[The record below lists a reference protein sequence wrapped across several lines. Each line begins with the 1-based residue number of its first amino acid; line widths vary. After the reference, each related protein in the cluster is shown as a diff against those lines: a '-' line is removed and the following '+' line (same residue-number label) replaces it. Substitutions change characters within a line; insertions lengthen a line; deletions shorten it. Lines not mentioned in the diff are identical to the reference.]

1 MNKRIGFMQGRLSK
15 PVKNLIQAFPWE
27 DWEKEF
33 KIANEISVN
42 LMEWTLD
49 DYKFFENPIM
59 NNIGREKIRDLRKRF
74 KINIHSLTGD
84 CFMQKP
90 FWKATLEKRKILED
104 KFLYVCESC
113 SSLGV
118 KIIVVPLVDNG
129 AIENSEQE
137 DRLVEFFLDNVSIF
151 KKLNLQIAFESD
163 YFPLKLKKFIN
174 KFPENLFGINYDTG
188 NSASLGFN
196 SSEEFYEYGKR
207 IINVHIKDRIFKGKT
222 VPLTEGNA
230 DFRKIFKGL
239 NDLGYK
245 GNFILQTARA
255 IDGNHSEIIKNYQQ
269 FVSKEFFGKFN

>member
-1 MNKRIGFMQGRLSK
+1 MQGRLSK

-137 DRLVEFFLDNVSIF
+137 DRLIEFFLDNVSIF

-163 YFPLKLKKFIN
+163 YIPLKLKMFIS

-188 NSASLGFN
+188 NSAALGFN

-207 IINVHIKDRIFKGKT
+207 IINVHIKDRVFKGKT
-222 VPLTEGNA
+222 VPLTKGNA
-230 DFRKIFKGL
+230 DFKKIFRGL

-255 IDGNHSEIIKNYQQ
+255 IDGDHSELIKNYQR
-269 FVSKEFFGKFN
+269 FVSEEFFGKFN